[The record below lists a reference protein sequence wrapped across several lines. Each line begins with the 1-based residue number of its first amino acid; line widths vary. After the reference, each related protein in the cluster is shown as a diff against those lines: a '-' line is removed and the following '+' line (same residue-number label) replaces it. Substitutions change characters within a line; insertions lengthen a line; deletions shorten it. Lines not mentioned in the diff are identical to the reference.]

1 MPGVRKLTPTSY
13 AILGLLGLRSW
24 SAYELTKQ
32 GRRSLHFCW
41 PRAETRIYQE
51 PKNLLEHGLVKATS
65 TAQGRRA
72 RTEYAITAK
81 GRKALRAWMGEPSA
95 PPRLESE
102 ALLRVFFAEHGTKE
116 GLLAT
121 LAELEGQALAMRRQA
136 VEQGAEYLAGTARRF
151 PERIHILGLVGRFT
165 LDHTA
170 LVAGVGPV
178 GPGRDRALARRRLR
192 GGQPRGG
199 AGLRGGAGRAGRRP
213 SSTGDARPIRRAWS
227 TRALSICPGTKRAP
241 RASTSSRRSSG
252 PSTSCGTAGTL
263 GASRPDAWQDSAGR

>member
-51 PKNLLEHGLVKATS
+51 PKNLVEHGLVKATT
-65 TAQGRRA
+65 TAKGVRA

-81 GRKALRAWMGEPSA
+81 GRRALRAWMGEASA

-116 GLLAT
+116 SLLAT
-121 LAELEGQALAMRRQA
+121 LTELEGQALAMRRQA
-136 VEQGAEYLAGTARRF
+136 VQQGAEYLAGAAPF

-170 LVAGVGPV
+170 LVAGWARWARAEIERWPDVDSGEVSPEV
-178 GPGRDRALARRRLR
+178 VRDFEAALSELA
-192 GGQPRGG
+192 G
-199 AGLRGGAGRAGRRP
+199 AETAGRPARPAPVRGLAGR
-213 SSTGDARPIRRAWS
+213 
-227 TRALSICPGTKRAP
+227 
-241 RASTSSRRSSG
+241 
-252 PSTSCGTAGTL
+252 
-263 GASRPDAWQDSAGR
+263 